1 MTDNTLARFCQAM
14 KDLGLEPV
22 STPAIGYR
30 YDVNEAGHK
39 FSFLIHDPDE
49 SFLRPPKVTV
59 LRKPNIEGVRR
70 THIIEDN
77 TLCFVDENTYYFD
90 AKQPEKAAS
99 DTIGFINMTIK
110 RMVSPTLSHD
120 DFNNEFDAYW
130 RPHQY
135 AYLIAAENAKY
146 IERYRRRSPLSIAE
160 SEETLI
166 HEGRESGAF
175 KAWTFKRAYQIDEHE
190 PIENV
195 VQLTIQN
202 PPVPAAADIPYK
214 WPIAS
219 WENFVLWSKT
229 QGNSFVA
236 AMLEKVAKV
245 ALRSHDITILISYTN
260 KSGLMHHFAVR
271 ALFKRDIRAI
281 AKRDARARESAKKN
295 RRNKRK
301 LSDIV
306 SMFSAQ
312 QVKSFERLGIFNASP
327 SFVIGRNTLG
337 NDLKGLKIGLI
348 GCGTL
353 GGYVASTLIKL
364 GAGTGEGGELIL
376 SDGDLL
382 KPENLG
388 RHVLDA
394 NYIGELK
401 SFALKHFLQN
411 SVHWPLNCE
420 LWPPIDAAHC
430 KRLFSHCDLV
440 IDAVGNIPLSKMM
453 SLQLHRSEPSKGISL
468 IHGWID
474 ADGNAVRCL
483 LDDRKAG
490 CINCLRVK
498 GQERFPIFKNEN
510 DGNEHKPVA
519 MSCGQSFTP
528 YAASVSLAG
537 ASLIINTLLDNLH
550 DKNSPR
556 LRQYKASNSVPE
568 LKGQNMKSLD
578 TCDVCKR

>member
-14 KDLGLEPV
+14 KDLGIEPV
-22 STPAIGYR
+22 SKPAIGYR
-30 YDVNEAGHK
+30 YDVNEAGHE
-39 FSFLIHDPDE
+39 FSFLIHEPDE

-59 LRKPNIEGVRR
+59 LRKPHIEGVRR
-70 THIIEDN
+70 THIVEGN
-77 TLCFVDENTYYFD
+77 TLCFVDENNYYFD
-90 AKQPEKAAS
+90 AEHPEKAAS

-135 AYLIAAENAKY
+135 AYLIAADNAKY
-146 IERYRRRSPLSIAE
+146 IDRYRRRSPLSSAE

-195 VQLTIQN
+195 VQLTIRN
-202 PPVPAAADIPYK
+202 PPVPPAADILYK

-219 WENFVLWSKT
+219 WENFVLWSKA

-236 AMLEKVAKV
+236 TMLEKLAKV

-271 ALFKRDIRAI
+271 ALFKRNIRTI

-295 RRNKRK
+295 RQNKRK
-301 LSDIV
+301 LADII

-337 NDLKGLKIGLI
+337 DDLKGLKIGLI

-353 GGYVASTLIKL
+353 GGYIASTLIKL

-394 NYIGELK
+394 NYIGEFK

-411 SVHWPLNCE
+411 SVHWPFNCE
-420 LWPPIDAAHC
+420 LWPSIDAAHC

-453 SLQLHRSEPSKGISL
+453 SLQLHRSEPSKDITL

-490 CINCLRVK
+490 CINCLRVEGK
-498 GQERFPIFKNEN
+498 ERFPIFKNEN
-510 DGNEHKPVA
+510 DANEHKPVA

-550 DKNSPR
+550 DKNTPR
-556 LRQYKASNSVPE
+556 LRQYKANNCVPE
-568 LKGQNMKSLD
+568 LKWQTMKGLS
-578 TCDVCKR
+578 TCKVCKP

>member
-135 AYLIAAENAKY
+135 AYLIAADNAKY
-146 IERYRRRSPLSIAE
+146 IDRYRRRSPLSSAE

-568 LKGQNMKSLD
+568 LKWQNMKSLD

>member
-14 KDLGLEPV
+14 KDLGIEPV
-22 STPAIGYR
+22 SKPAIGYR
-30 YDVNEAGHK
+30 YDVNEAGHE
-39 FSFLIHDPDE
+39 FSFLIHEPDE

-59 LRKPNIEGVRR
+59 LRKPHIEGVRR
-70 THIIEDN
+70 THIVEGN
-77 TLCFVDENTYYFD
+77 TLCFVDENNYYFD
-90 AKQPEKAAS
+90 AEHPEKAAS

-146 IERYRRRSPLSIAE
+146 IDRYRRRSPLSSAE

-195 VQLTIQN
+195 VQLTIRN
-202 PPVPAAADIPYK
+202 PPVPPAADIPYK

-219 WENFVLWSKT
+219 WKNFVLWSKT

-295 RRNKRK
+295 RPNKRK

-353 GGYVASTLIKL
+353 GGYIASTLIKL

-394 NYIGELK
+394 NYIGEFK
-401 SFALKHFLQN
+401 SFALKHFLEN
-411 SVHWPLNCE
+411 SVHWPFNCE
-420 LWPPIDAAHC
+420 LWPSIDAAHC

-453 SLQLHRSEPSKGISL
+453 SLQLHRSEPSKDITL

-490 CINCLRVK
+490 CINCLRVEGK
-498 GQERFPIFKNEN
+498 ERFPIFKNEN
-510 DGNEHKPVA
+510 DANEHKPVA

-550 DKNSPR
+550 DKNTPR
-556 LRQYKASNSVPE
+556 LRQYKANNCVPE
-568 LKGQNMKSLD
+568 LKWQTMKGLS
-578 TCDVCKR
+578 TCKVCKP

>member
-1 MTDNTLARFCQAM
+1 M
-14 KDLGLEPV
+14 
-22 STPAIGYR
+22 
-30 YDVNEAGHK
+30 
-39 FSFLIHDPDE
+39 
-49 SFLRPPKVTV
+49 TV
-59 LRKPNIEGVRR
+59 LRKPHIEGVRR
-70 THIIEDN
+70 THIVEGN
-77 TLCFVDENTYYFD
+77 TLCFVDENNYYFD
-90 AKQPEKAAS
+90 AEHPEKAAS

-146 IERYRRRSPLSIAE
+146 IDRYRRRSPLSSAE

-195 VQLTIQN
+195 VQLTIRN
-202 PPVPAAADIPYK
+202 PPVPPAADIPYK

-219 WENFVLWSKT
+219 WKNFVLWSKT

-295 RRNKRK
+295 RPNKRK

-353 GGYVASTLIKL
+353 GGYIASTLIKL

-394 NYIGELK
+394 NYIGEFK
-401 SFALKHFLQN
+401 SFALKHFLEN
-411 SVHWPLNCE
+411 SVHWPFNCE
-420 LWPPIDAAHC
+420 LWPSIDAAHC

-453 SLQLHRSEPSKGISL
+453 SLQLHRSEPSKDITL

-490 CINCLRVK
+490 CINCLRVEGK
-498 GQERFPIFKNEN
+498 ERFPIFKNEN
-510 DGNEHKPVA
+510 DANEHKPVA

-550 DKNSPR
+550 DKNTPR
-556 LRQYKASNSVPE
+556 LRQYKANNCVPE
-568 LKGQNMKSLD
+568 LKWQTMKGLS
-578 TCDVCKR
+578 TCKVCKP